1 MGNPQKK
8 YPSYT
13 IYAMRSQATGKL
25 YVGTTNNLSI
35 RKVQHI
41 QKLRRGGYLVTD
53 PKTKKRA
60 KSQMQMDFDKYGE
73 ADLEIYVLE
82 RDVPYELRMSTER
95 KWIEAYKSN
104 DPKYGYNIRPTSPIK
119 LRTGIPPIPDGSN
132 DDVDDMEETDHAS

>member
-1 MGNPQKK
+1 M
-8 YPSYT
+8 
-13 IYAMRSQATGKL
+13 
-25 YVGTTNNLSI
+25 
-35 RKVQHI
+35 
-41 QKLRRGGYLVTD
+41 TD

-119 LRTGIPPIPDGSN
+119 LRTGMPPIPDGTKGELA
-132 DDVDDMEETDHAS
+132 DMEEADHAS